1 MGCWWWQKECLD
13 GNAGNHD
20 RKLKVWGPVHCRGWL
35 CTVCTVHCTHL
46 YIARLQYKCV
56 QRKSAE
62 STPSTSVH
70 SRHNASKP
78 MRTPGTAGLP
88 VLGWHARKVN
98 RALLPFHSNHNKV
111 PQIALLTDFKYLKPC
126 VTLIHRFLLTALP
139 VVLQFGMHQIWRFWR
154 YCIYCHLSWFY

>member
-1 MGCWWWQKECLD
+1 MEVRPTWKMVYG
-13 GNAGNHD
+13 
-20 RKLKVWGPVHCRGWL
+20 RWGDEQIENRQNWMLMMAERVFGWERGKSRQEVEGVGASALQGVTLHSVHCA
-35 CTVCTVHCTHL
+35 HCTHL

-62 STPSTSVH
+62 STPMH

-78 MRTPGTAGLP
+78 MHTPGAAGLP

-126 VTLIHRFLLTALP
+126 VTYTIFFKPPCRLF
-139 VVLQFGMHQIWRFWR
+139 V
-154 YCIYCHLSWFY
+154 